1 MRKFF
6 TFCLLLMFLL
16 SLASPAAAT
25 EPTPEPATEISEDGE
40 IIYTD
45 GVEKFVFITDSE
57 YTDTDQFH
65 NFKTVMPGDVIDQRI
80 ILRNDISNDRK
91 IKVYMRSHGAHESS
105 IDFLSKLNLTIVQD
119 AENVLFDATADQA
132 AQLSEW
138 VYLGTLYSGGEC
150 ELLLTLQV
158 PVTLG
163 NEYANCVGY
172 LDWEFGVSEFPV
184 EDTDPKPP
192 ETGDS
197 SRIVLWTGLAAGSF
211 AAVML
216 LVFVPGRKKEIQ

>member
-1 MRKFF
+1 MRRLL
-6 TFCLLLMFLL
+6 TLCLTLMLLL
-16 SLASPAAAT
+16 SLTTFAQASQIDPTAPT
-25 EPTPEPATEISEDGE
+25 EVSEDGE

-45 GVEKFVFITDSE
+45 GVDKFVFITDSE

-65 NFKTVMPGDVIDQRI
+65 NFKTVMPGDIIEQRI
-80 ILRNDISNDRK
+80 SLRNDISNDRK

-105 IDFLSKLNLTIVQD
+105 VDFLSQLNLTIVQN
-119 AENVLFDATADQA
+119 AETLLFDATADKA
-132 AQLSEW
+132 AQLSDW

-150 ELLLTLQV
+150 ELLVTLEV

-184 EDTDPKPP
+184 EDTDPEPP
-192 ETGDS
+192 KTGDDN
-197 SRIVLWTGLAAGSF
+197 RVWLYGGLMLGSL
-211 AAVML
+211 VML
-216 LVFVPGRKKEIQ
+216 ILLLLGRRKKDEE